1 MLLAHCSYETR
12 LRHLSPSPRQ
22 VRTRREKLLEN
33 KRQNPHQIWTHN
45 AGDVFSHAR
54 AAINIRRTAFSA
66 SFPTLPTPTAKI
78 LVPYHETTPSSCMM
92 LQHIQKQP
100 EDAAN
105 DPPPHNERL
114 QSLRVS
120 SETLSHAKALHLELR
135 SPSHH
140 HVGEKTLKSPTLWS
154 LQKARWNEIVKT

>member
-12 LRHLSPSPRQ
+12 LRNLSPSPRQ
-22 VRTRREKLLEN
+22 VRSRRERLMEN
-33 KRQNPHQIWTHN
+33 KRQNPHQNWTHN
-45 AGDVFSHAR
+45 AGDVYSHKR

-78 LVPYHETTPSSCMM
+78 LVPYHETTPYSCMM

-114 QSLRVS
+114 QPLRVS
-120 SETLSHAKALHLELR
+120 SKTIPCESTPPRAPQSRSSPRRRKDAKTSNTLE
-135 SPSHH
+135 PS
-140 HVGEKTLKSPTLWS
+140 KS
-154 LQKARWNEIVKT
+154 AVNEIVKT